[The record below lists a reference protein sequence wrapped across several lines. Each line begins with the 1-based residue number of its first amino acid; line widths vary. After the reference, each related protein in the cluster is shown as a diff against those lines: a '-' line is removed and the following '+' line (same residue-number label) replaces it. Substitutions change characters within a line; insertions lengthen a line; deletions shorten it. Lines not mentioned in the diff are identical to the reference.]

1 MVSVMVLGSNEIGVR
16 LVVAGGE
23 WLTAMDEE
31 VLVLVVVFGSKC
43 DEKNFWGSGIMR
55 TER

>member
-1 MVSVMVLGSNEIGVR
+1 MVLGSNEIGVR